1 MPKGEPLVSIIIPV
15 WNTRESVEKLINEL
29 LEQPYRN
36 IEIIA
41 VDDGSTDNSLQ
52 ALQGLAK
59 NDTRLKVIHHKNSCV
74 SAARNRGIELAAG
87 KYLIFIDSDDQVTAD
102 FVSSLVEVMEKNS
115 AATLALTGKTYNK
128 IHERKS
134 VDTFVQARRSRRKG
148 ELLSHYVIYL
158 MILDGRMYSMTS
170 KIFRGEVVRQYNLRL
185 EKGRDFAEDTKF
197 TIDYLAAQ
205 DGEIVF
211 IPRPLYIY
219 NFGTETSLVQKS
231 SLEWENWEKSYQ
243 DLEEWARND
252 NSGKLD
258 LGTCVLL
265 RLIRLRWH
273 ISHYKAK
280 WRAKHKLS
288 SKGSRKP

>member
-1 MPKGEPLVSIIIPV
+1 MLKGEPLVSIIIPV
-15 WNTRESVEKLINEL
+15 WNTRESAEKLINEL

-59 NDTRLKVIHHKNSCV
+59 NDTRLKVIHQKNAGV

-243 DLEEWARND
+243 DLEEWARNE

-258 LGTCVLL
+258 LGTRVLL
-265 RLIRLRWH
+265 RLISLRCH

-280 WRAKHKLS
+280 RRAKHKLS

>member
-15 WNTRESVEKLINEL
+15 WNTRESAEKLINEL

-59 NDTRLKVIHHKNSCV
+59 NDTRLKVIHQKNAGV

>member
-1 MPKGEPLVSIIIPV
+1 MLKGEPLVSIIIPV
-15 WNTRESVEKLINEL
+15 WNTRESAEKLINEL

-59 NDTRLKVIHHKNSCV
+59 NDTRLKVIHQKNAGV

>member
-1 MPKGEPLVSIIIPV
+1 MLKGEPLVSIIIPV
-15 WNTRESVEKLINEL
+15 WNTRESAEKLINEL

-59 NDTRLKVIHHKNSCV
+59 NDTRLKVIHQKNAGV

-211 IPRPLYIY
+211 IPRPL
-219 NFGTETSLVQKS
+219 
-231 SLEWENWEKSYQ
+231 
-243 DLEEWARND
+243 
-252 NSGKLD
+252 
-258 LGTCVLL
+258 
-265 RLIRLRWH
+265 
-273 ISHYKAK
+273 
-280 WRAKHKLS
+280 
-288 SKGSRKP
+288 

>member
-15 WNTRESVEKLINEL
+15 WNTRESAEKLINEL

-59 NDTRLKVIHHKNSCV
+59 NDTRLKVIHQKNAGV

-170 KIFRGEVVRQYNLRL
+170 KIFRGGVVRQYNLRL

-243 DLEEWARND
+243 DLEEWARNE

-258 LGTCVLL
+258 LGTRVLL

-280 WRAKHKLS
+280 RRAKHKLS